1 MSRTSTTR
9 AIFLLSRL
17 ISLVSPLPSAF
28 GAANFFFHSQ
38 SECWLTPRRCETS
51 ETGYVAP

>member
-1 MSRTSTTR
+1 MTR

-17 ISLVSPLPSAF
+17 ISLVSPLPLAF